1 MHVVQ
6 TAAVPPNHGRI
17 SRATSGC
24 TMKSRNEERKI
35 VAAWIMAASD
45 ALGERGSQSRIG
57 GRGQCEQTLLR
68 LGRDRQSANERR
80 EARPVEPL
88 AARHRFQLL
97 VAVRHA
103 MAAH

>member
-17 SRATSGC
+17 SRAISGC

-45 ALGERGSQSRIG
+45 AFRERGSQSGIG
-57 GRGQCEQTLLR
+57 RRGQASR
-68 LGRDRQSANERR
+68 RFFASAGSTIR
-80 EARPVEPL
+80 E
-88 AARHRFQLL
+88 
-97 VAVRHA
+97 
-103 MAAH
+103 